1 MEISTASIKELREKS
16 GAGIM
21 DCRSALT
28 ECQGNM
34 DKAVELLKER
44 GNTKAAKKAERVTA
58 HGLIESYV
66 HTGGR
71 VAAMVELNCETDF
84 VARTDEFK
92 KLAHDIAMQVAAMN
106 PTFVLAEQIPV
117 GTEVPAGEVICL
129 MEQPFIKDPA
139 KTIKDLVVEVIAR
152 TGENIRV
159 GRFARFE
166 VGVYPE

>member
-1 MEISTASIKELREKS
+1 MEITTAHIKELREKS

-28 ECQGNM
+28 ECQGDMN
-34 DKAVELLKER
+34 KAAELLRER
-44 GNTKAAKKAERVTA
+44 GVTKAAKKAERVTA
-58 HGLIESYV
+58 HGIIESYV

-92 KLAHDIAMQVAAMN
+92 KLAHEIAMQVAAMN
-106 PTFVLAEQIPV
+106 PSFVLAEQVPA
-117 GTEVPAGEVICL
+117 GTEIPPGEVICL
-129 MEQPFIKDPA
+129 MDQPFIRDPA

-159 GRFARFE
+159 SRFARFE